1 MRTTK
6 QVSSVLKVSQDIIEG
21 KPTSYYLQSVVGESD
36 VQESINQN
44 EPTEAGLQ
52 TPKVSDNITTETKS
66 SPTKENVHTHN
77 LKSVKSIELE
87 CCVQA
92 ISEFDILNEKVD
104 LECSFQKFE
113 HLGHE
118 ILGSKLP
125 TFYELPLWPNNE
137 TEIIK
142 RNYINVAVNLK
153 SIFATLDKNDPN
165 QPVTILCNQVT
176 RNT

>member
-1 MRTTK
+1 MTHYVKDNVPRENENSESQGGKIYLLTEAMRTTK

-92 ISEFDILNEKVD
+92 ISEFDIIDEKVD

-125 TFYELPLWPNNE
+125 TFYELLYGQIMKRRLLK
-137 TEIIK
+137 EI
-142 RNYINVAVNLK
+142 
-153 SIFATLDKNDPN
+153 T
-165 QPVTILCNQVT
+165 
-176 RNT
+176 